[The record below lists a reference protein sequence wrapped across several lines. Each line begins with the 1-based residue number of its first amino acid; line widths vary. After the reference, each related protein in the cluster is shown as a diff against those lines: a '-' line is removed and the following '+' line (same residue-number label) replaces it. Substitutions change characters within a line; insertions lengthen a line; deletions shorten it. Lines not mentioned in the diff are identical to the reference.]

1 MGKEEK
7 KSEWIIFFL
16 EKASD
21 WSFKWEIEIKT
32 LDDLLKFIKKN
43 WPIIVRDDL
52 WYISAEDK
60 KNYKYGIKIYDSWV
74 E

>member
-1 MGKEEK
+1 MEKEEK
-7 KSEWIIFFL
+7 KAEWIIFFL

-21 WSFKWEIEIKT
+21 WSFKWEIEIKN

-43 WPIIVRDDL
+43 WPIIVKNDL
-52 WYISAEDK
+52 WYISDEDK
-60 KNYKYGIKIYDSWV
+60 KKYKYGIKIYDSWV